1 VAGSPE
7 ARGTTRF
14 NLSLPNRGVLLGF
27 LGTEELLDAAARAD
41 ASGLFGGV
49 SVGDNLLEK
58 PRLEVIALLG
68 ALTARTRRA
77 RLNVGCLSTF
87 ILRDPIL
94 FAIQWASLDVLSAG
108 RMELSV
114 CIGGGDD
121 REMRPYR
128 MDRRERV
135 PRLLETLAVVRRLW
149 ADDHVSVA
157 GRFHRFED
165 VTALPKPVQKRPPVY
180 LASLPEP
187 DAPPELVDRM
197 LRRALEHGDGWH
209 PTGLTPSRF
218 KVLRERLE
226 ALAAEMGRDLADF
239 SVGCG
244 SLVNIQ
250 SDPARARA
258 EAEDYVRRYWPHTYG
273 PSSFERLVSGAPRE
287 VADGLLRY
295 WDAGCRNLSVRI
307 GAVHYEGQ
315 LPRLIEEVMPLV
327 WEGVRLRGGR
337 TGEPSARA

>member
-1 VAGSPE
+1 VSTS
-7 ARGTTRF
+7 TTRF

-27 LGTEELLDAAARAD
+27 LSAEDLLAAASRAD
-41 ASGLFGGV
+41 ASGLFGGI

-58 PRLEVIALLG
+58 PRLEAIALLG
-68 ALTARTRRA
+68 ALTARTRHA

-87 ILRDPIL
+87 VLRDPIL
-94 FAIQWASLDVLSAG
+94 FAIQWASLDVLSGG
-108 RMELSV
+108 RMELSI

-121 REMRPYR
+121 REMVPYR
-128 MDRRERV
+128 MNRLERV

-149 ADDHVSVA
+149 AEDHVSVA

-180 LASLPEP
+180 LASLPEAE
-187 DAPPELVDRM
+187 APAEVVDRI
-197 LRRALEHGDGWH
+197 LRRALDHADGWH

-218 KVLRERLE
+218 AELRERLE
-226 ALAAEMGRDLADF
+226 TLAAESGRDLSDF

-250 SDPARARA
+250 SDPLRARE
-258 EAEDYVRRYWPHTYG
+258 EAEEYVRRYWPDTYG
-273 PSSFERLVSGAPRE
+273 PPSFERLISGGPRE

-307 GAVHYEGQ
+307 GAVRYEGQ
-315 LPRLIEEVMPLV
+315 LPCLIDEVMPLV
-327 WEGVRLRGGR
+327 WQGVRDRGGL
-337 TGEPSARA
+337 PSDWSARA